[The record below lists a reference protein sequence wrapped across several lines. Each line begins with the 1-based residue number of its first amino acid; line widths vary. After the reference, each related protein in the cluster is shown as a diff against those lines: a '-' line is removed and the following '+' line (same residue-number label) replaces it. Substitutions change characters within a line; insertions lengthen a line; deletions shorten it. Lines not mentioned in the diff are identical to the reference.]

1 MRSRLWI
8 NLWLVYIIWGSTY
21 LAIALAVEDMP
32 PLIAMGTRFLLAA
45 TLMGSWLAVKNGV
58 KSLRITKSQFLNVFI
73 MGGLLQIGRAHV

>member
-21 LAIALAVEDMP
+21 LAIALAVKDMP

-45 TLMGSWLAVKNGV
+45 TLMGS
-58 KSLRITKSQFLNVFI
+58 
-73 MGGLLQIGRAHV
+73 